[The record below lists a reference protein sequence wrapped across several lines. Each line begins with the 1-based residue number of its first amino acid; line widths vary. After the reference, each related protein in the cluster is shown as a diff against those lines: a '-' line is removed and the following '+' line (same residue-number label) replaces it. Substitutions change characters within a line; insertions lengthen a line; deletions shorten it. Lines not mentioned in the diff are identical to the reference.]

1 MKKATKEWFDSAE
14 SDLLLIHEIR
24 SNKNLIPIILS
35 YLTSCISI
43 PDIPA
48 NWGYC
53 QMENQIYRRV
63 NDFIVLLWK

>member
-1 MKKATKEWFDSAE
+1 MKKATKEWFESAE

-43 PDIPA
+43 PDIP
-48 NWGYC
+48 
-53 QMENQIYRRV
+53 V
-63 NDFIVLLWK
+63 N